1 MKIAIVGSGISG
13 LTAAWL
19 LCPEHEITVFE
30 AGGHVGGHTLTAEV
44 RLEGERQSVDMGFI
58 VFNENHYPLFF
69 RLLQRLGIVSQPT
82 SMSFSVRCDRT
93 GLEYNGT
100 SFQTL
105 FAQRRNLFRPPFW
118 RMLRDIARFNR
129 EAAALLGPAANET
142 TVEEFVRQGKYGAS
156 FLEHYLIPL
165 GSSLWSSP
173 REEFLRF
180 PIRFVARFL
189 NNHEMLQATGRSLWR
204 VVQGGSARYVD
215 ALTQPFRDRI
225 RLGCPVRSIRRHPD
239 GVEIVTAPGD
249 GERFEEAILACHAD
263 QALRLLADPLPAE
276 RDILEAFPYRE
287 NDTVLHTDASLLPR
301 LRRAWGSWN
310 YHVRID
316 RPESA
321 TVTYHMNRLQSLK
334 SRHEFCVTLNETD
347 AIDPR
352 TILRRETF
360 HHPLFTMNRER
371 AAARRREMIRANRIS
386 FCGAYWGFGFHEDGV
401 RSALEVGQAFGRGE
415 IR

>member
-1 MKIAIVGSGISG
+1 
-13 LTAAWL
+13 
-19 LCPEHEITVFE
+19 
-30 AGGHVGGHTLTAEV
+30 
-44 RLEGERQSVDMGFI
+44 
-58 VFNENHYPLFF
+58 
-69 RLLQRLGIVSQPT
+69 
-82 SMSFSVRCDRT
+82 
-93 GLEYNGT
+93 
-100 SFQTL
+100 
-105 FAQRRNLFRPPFW
+105 
-118 RMLRDIARFNR
+118 MLRDIARFNR
-129 EAAALLGPAANET
+129 EAPALLSPAPNET
-142 TVEEFVRQGKYGAS
+142 TVEKFVRQGKYGAS
-156 FLEHYLIPL
+156 FLEHYLVPL

-180 PIRFVARFL
+180 PVRFVAQFL
-189 NNHEMLQATGRSLWR
+189 NNHEMLQATGRSVWR

-215 ALTQPFRDRI
+215 ALTRPFRDRI
-225 RLGCPVRSIRRHPD
+225 RLGCPVRSVRRRPD
-239 GVEIVTAPGD
+239 GVEIGSAPGA
-249 GERFEEAILACHAD
+249 GELFEEAILACHAD
-263 QALRLLADPLPAE
+263 QALSLLADPLPAE

-287 NDTVLHTDASLLPR
+287 NDTVLHTDPSLLPR
-301 LRRAWGSWN
+301 LRGAWGSWN
-310 YHVRID
+310 YHVRFD

-371 AAARRREMIRANRIS
+371 ATARRRELIRLNRIS
-386 FCGAYWGFGFHEDGV
+386 FCGAYWGYGFHEDGV

>member
-19 LCPEHEITVFE
+19 LCPDHEITVFE
-30 AGGHVGGHTLTAEV
+30 AGGHIGGHTLTAEV
-44 RLEGERQSVDMGFI
+44 RLEGERQAVDMGFI
-58 VFNENHYPLFF
+58 VFNENHYPHFS
-69 RLLQRLGIVSQPT
+69 RLLQRLEIGSQPT

-100 SFQTL
+100 SAQTL

-129 EAAALLGPAANET
+129 EAAALLGKALNEIS
-142 TVEEFVRQGKYGAS
+142 VEEFVRQGKYGAS
-156 FLEHYLIPL
+156 FLDHYLVPL

-173 REEFLRF
+173 RDEFLRF
-180 PIRFVARFL
+180 PVRFVAQFL

-204 VVQGGSARYVD
+204 VVRGGSARYVD
-215 ALTQPFRDRI
+215 ALTRPFRDRI
-225 RLGCPVRSIRRHPD
+225 RLGCPVHSIRRRSD
-239 GVEIVTAPGD
+239 SVEIVSATG
-249 GERFEEAILACHAD
+249 GCERFDEAVLACHAD
-263 QALRLLADPLPAE
+263 QALGLLADPLPAE
-276 RDILEAFPYRE
+276 RDILEAFPYRP

-301 LRRAWGSWN
+301 LHRAWGSWN
-310 YHVRID
+310 YHVRFD

-352 TILRRETF
+352 TVLRRETF
-360 HHPLFTMNRER
+360 HHPLFTTTGEKTRVRHREL
-371 AAARRREMIRANRIS
+371 IRTNRIS

-401 RSALEVGQAFGRGE
+401 CSALEVGKAFGRGE